1 VSYRSLALAVTL
13 IAAYALGLRLMIAS
27 DATMAILSSGGH
39 FPAWAILATLVVL
52 LLRVLVV
59 VVLPSVLFA
68 KLGGAAF
75 DAWPRIS
82 DFIVELRQK

>member
-1 VSYRSLALAVTL
+1 MSSRSLAVAAAL

-52 LLRVLVV
+52 LLRIVVV

-68 KLGGAAF
+68 KLGGATF
-75 DAWPRIS
+75 DAWPRMAGFIA
-82 DFIVELRQK
+82 DFRQK